1 MEELKRLLSFQRENE
16 YLDIK
21 KKFYEKDKKYDL
33 VKDVCSFLNNC
44 VDKDKYIVFGI
55 KDDTWEVVGV
65 DGQPKIE
72 ISNVQQL
79 LNQYIEPNVM
89 IDVGELK
96 INGKTLAFIE
106 IKKDN
111 FDRPYIIKKSASI
124 SNREIIR
131 EGQIYIRKGATNL
144 IANRKDID
152 NMYSQKLSFSTR
164 IDENINIIKVLDQL
178 KEKCYFSLNIDLVN
192 ELEKDYVVES
202 VCLKIETDKRIL
214 FLDKAIASMYIMS
227 YKDKLVI
234 DKTNPITIYAK
245 SEMNRYLNFF
255 VSDDII
261 KILDEENLKDLKLIF
276 NKQGRN
282 ERLFYIKK
290 FTIHR

>member
-1 MEELKRLLSFQRENE
+1 MEELKMLLSFQRENE

-21 KKFYEKDKKYDL
+21 EKFYEKDKKYDL
-33 VKDVCSFLNNC
+33 VKDICSFLNNS

-79 LNQYIEPNVM
+79 LNQYAEPNVM
-89 IDVGELK
+89 LDVGELK
-96 INGKTLAFIE
+96 IDGKTLAFIE

-124 SNREIIR
+124 NNRESLR

-152 NMYSQKLSFSTR
+152 YMYSKKLSFSIR
-164 IDENINIIKVLDQL
+164 IDGNIKIIKVLDQL
-178 KEKCYFSLNIDLVN
+178 KEKWYFSLNIDLVN
-192 ELEKDYVVES
+192 ELERDYVVES
-202 VCLKIETDKRIL
+202 VCLKMETDKRIL
-214 FLDKAIASMYIMS
+214 FLDKAIASIYSMS

-255 VSDDII
+255 ISDDII

-282 ERLFYIKK
+282 ERLFYIEK
-290 FTIHR
+290 FKINR